1 MPLEARKCDEI
12 TQGMG
17 GLVHSPYAASPAKQ
31 RRRLVFCFQLD
42 ACQMEEEVDAPL
54 EVTIE

>member
-17 GLVHSPYAASPAKQ
+17 GLVHSPYAASRQSNAD
-31 RRRLVFCFQLD
+31 VCFQLD
-42 ACQMEEEVDAPL
+42 AWQMEEEVNAPL